1 MTALNRFSRT
11 FAVSALAVFGAGSA
25 WADSLWD
32 LDACTGGTKS
42 GAYTNCQVTSG
53 DASTVKVNVTAY
65 SSSNGGNFSTA
76 STSINNGGSYIGVLS
91 GTETAGTS
99 SPNHAIDNYT
109 SLGYGTELV
118 YLNFTKAVD
127 LSQVVANWSNDQ
139 SGGNAD
145 FQVWAWINGTSGP
158 TITSYNPTSMT
169 GWTMIKA
176 GDFDPPNGGLI
187 QNITTAIYS
196 SHFLV
201 TTALTGSGNN
211 DAFKLGTVSGAVCA
225 TTANSKGGCGPEP
238 GPGVPEPMSLALF
251 GIAALGAGAARRRA
265 KALQA

>member
-1 MTALNRFSRT
+1 MTALNRFSRA
-11 FAVSALAVFGAGSA
+11 FAVSALAAFGAGGA
-25 WADSLWD
+25 LADSTWD
-32 LDACTGGTKS
+32 LDACTGGTKA
-42 GAYTNCQVTSG
+42 GAYTNCQVSSG

-65 SSSNGGNFSTA
+65 SSNAGGNFSTS

-91 GTETAGTS
+91 GSETAGTS
-99 SPNHAIDNYT
+99 SPHHAIDNYT
-109 SLGYGTELV
+109 SPGYSTELV

-145 FQVWAWINGTSGP
+145 FQVWAWINGTTGP

-169 GWTMIKA
+169 GWSMIKA
-176 GDFDPPNGGLI
+176 GDFDVAGGLT
-187 QNITTAIYS
+187 QTVTTALYS

-201 TTALTGSGNN
+201 TTAFGGSY

-225 TTANSKGGCGPEP
+225 TTATSTGTCSPTP
-238 GPGVPEPMSLALF
+238 GPGIPEPMSLALF

-265 KALQA
+265 KAMHA